1 MEGIVRAVCVSARKG
16 TVKRD
21 VVESDI
27 TLLGMANDAHA
38 GNWHRQVSL
47 LSFDK
52 EEQFNAE
59 NAEKGVHVLPG
70 DFGENLLV
78 EGIDFRS
85 LPIGTKFSVGG
96 AVLQMTQIGKEC
108 HTACEIRRIV
118 GNCIMPVEGVFAKVL
133 RPGHVKNG
141 DVMTVEVP
149 ERTIFK
155 AAILTASDKGSRGER
170 EDLSGPAIREM
181 IEPEGYMVTVYKVVP
196 DDQETLESE
205 MKRIA
210 DEKLADIIFTTG
222 GTGFSLRDVTPE
234 ATIAVSDR
242 LVPGIPEAMRAYSM
256 TITNKAML
264 SRAAAGIR
272 KQTLIVNMPGSPKAV
287 KESLEFILPPLRH
300 GLEILLGEASEC
312 ARK

>member
-1 MEGIVRAVCVSARKG
+1 MS
-16 TVKRD
+16 
-21 VVESDI
+21 
-27 TLLGMANDAHA
+27 
-38 GNWHRQVSL
+38 
-47 LSFDK
+47 
-52 EEQFNAE
+52 EE
-59 NAEKGVHVLPG
+59 
-70 DFGENLLV
+70 
-78 EGIDFRS
+78 
-85 LPIGTKFSVGG
+85 
-96 AVLQMTQIGKEC
+96 
-108 HTACEIRRIV
+108 RR
-118 GNCIMPVEGVFAKVL
+118 
-133 RPGHVKNG
+133 
-141 DVMTVEVP
+141 
-149 ERTIFK
+149 IFK

-170 EDLSGPAIREM
+170 VDLSGPAIQEM
-181 IEPEGYMVTVYKVVP
+181 IEPEGYTVTEYKIVP

-210 DEKLADIIFTTG
+210 DEGIADIIFTTG
-222 GTGFSLRDVTPE
+222 GTGFSMRDVTPE

-242 LVPGIPEAMRAYSM
+242 LDPGIPEAMRAYSM

>member
-1 MEGIVRAVCVSARKG
+1 MS
-16 TVKRD
+16 
-21 VVESDI
+21 
-27 TLLGMANDAHA
+27 
-38 GNWHRQVSL
+38 
-47 LSFDK
+47 
-52 EEQFNAE
+52 EE
-59 NAEKGVHVLPG
+59 
-70 DFGENLLV
+70 
-78 EGIDFRS
+78 
-85 LPIGTKFSVGG
+85 
-96 AVLQMTQIGKEC
+96 
-108 HTACEIRRIV
+108 RR
-118 GNCIMPVEGVFAKVL
+118 
-133 RPGHVKNG
+133 
-141 DVMTVEVP
+141 
-149 ERTIFK
+149 IFK

-170 EDLSGPAIREM
+170 VDLSGPAIQEM
-181 IEPEGYMVTVYKVVP
+181 IEPEGYTVTEYKIVP

-210 DEKLADIIFTTG
+210 DEGIADIIFTTG
-222 GTGFSLRDVTPE
+222 GTGFSMRDVTPE

-312 ARK
+312 AIK